1 MILVVPDT
9 SPVTTPVVEFTDP
22 MAGELELHVPPGV
35 TSVRSVVRPTH
46 TVGVPLI
53 VAGIG

>member
-9 SPVTTPVVEFTDP
+9 SPVTTPVVAFTDP